1 MTLRLHLRLRLRLHL
16 SRSPRV
22 HAWSAPAP
30 NIGYALNCWNSGIWF
45 FFLLLQQQK
54 QKRAMKRVV
63 MPVKMAIAA
72 QATAVC
78 SRSSAGLYGSNAH
91 SGVSSAGTGGG
102 RATGGARRCGAHLI
116 IL

>member
-30 NIGYALNCWNSGIWF
+30 NIRYALNCWNSGIWF
-45 FFLLLQQQK
+45 FFLLLQQQQ
-54 QKRAMKRVV
+54 QKRATKRVM

-72 QATAVC
+72 QVTAAC

-91 SGVSSAGTGGG
+91 SGVSSAGTWGG

>member
-30 NIGYALNCWNSGIWF
+30 NIRYALNCWNSGIWF
-45 FFLLLQQQK
+45 FFLLLQQQQ
-54 QKRAMKRVV
+54 QKRATKRVM

-72 QATAVC
+72 QVTAAC

-91 SGVSSAGTGGG
+91 SGVSSAGTWGVDALRAG
-102 RATGGARRCGAHLI
+102 RGGAALT
-116 IL
+116 